1 MEIRIRGLDLFEAL
15 EEISYRLEE
24 CQIKGIPEISIIN
37 GYRKGQV
44 LKNYIQSGVFLK
56 EMKRG
61 GFRLKRIESSNP
73 GVSSFTFN

>member
-1 MEIRIRGLDLFEAL
+1 MEIRIRGLELWEAL

-24 CQIKGIPEISIIN
+24 CQIKGIQEISIIH

-44 LKNYIQSGVFLK
+44 LKNYIQSEGFLK
-56 EMKRG
+56 EMKRE

-73 GVSSFTFN
+73 GVSNFIFN